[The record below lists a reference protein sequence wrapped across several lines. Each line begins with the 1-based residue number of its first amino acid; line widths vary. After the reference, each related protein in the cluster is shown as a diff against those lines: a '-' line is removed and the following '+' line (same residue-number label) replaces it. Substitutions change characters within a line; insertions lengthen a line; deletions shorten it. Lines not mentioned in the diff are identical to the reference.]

1 MCSGPQLDWDPD
13 IVAAMDDDFNYSD
26 PSNELE
32 DDFVL
37 RANDGEVVTA
47 QPAVY
52 IEREERRKRRRRRRR
67 RRRRKREGTLS
78 RPCFVYAQHSTACS
92 TGSYR

>member
-13 IVAAMDDDFNYSD
+13 VVAAMDDDFDYND
-26 PSNELE
+26 PANELE

-37 RANDGEVVTA
+37 QASDGEVLTA

-52 IEREERRKRRRRRRR
+52 IQQEEGENGRVWGDEETEKARTVERSS
-67 RRRRKREGTLS
+67 G
-78 RPCFVYAQHSTACS
+78 
-92 TGSYR
+92 

>member
-1 MCSGPQLDWDPD
+1 MDWDPD

-52 IEREERRKRRRRRRR
+52 IEQEEEEEKEEEKEEEEEEEEER
-67 RRRRKREGTLS
+67 GNS
-78 RPCFVYAQHSTACS
+78 R
-92 TGSYR
+92 

>member
-13 IVAAMDDDFNYSD
+13 IVAAMDDDFNYND
-26 PSNELE
+26 PANELE

-37 RANDGEVVTA
+37 QASDGEVLNA

-52 IEREERRKRRRRRRR
+52 IQQEKEEEEEGENGRVWGEEEAEEAGTEER
-67 RRRRKREGTLS
+67 
-78 RPCFVYAQHSTACS
+78 
-92 TGSYR
+92 GSSG

>member
-13 IVAAMDDDFNYSD
+13 VVAAMDDDFDYND
-26 PSNELE
+26 PANELE

-37 RANDGEVVTA
+37 QASDGEVLTA

-52 IEREERRKRRRRRRR
+52 IQQEEGENGRVWGDEETEKARTVER
-67 RRRRKREGTLS
+67 
-78 RPCFVYAQHSTACS
+78 
-92 TGSYR
+92 GSSG